1 MGKIA
6 FVFSGQG
13 AQYPG
18 MGKELYDNIAVS
30 REIFDKADSLK
41 PGLMKMCFEGDA
53 KELAETKNTQ
63 PCMFTMEMAAA
74 RALEEKGVKADAVA
88 GFSLG
93 EIAAI
98 TYGGL
103 VNFEEGLRL
112 VSLRGK
118 FMQEDITRVDSGMV
132 AVVKLSPEKVDELAA
147 KYEKVFPVNYNG
159 PMQVSVAGLNDQLDE
174 FIKDVKEAGGR
185 AIPIRVRGGFHSE
198 FVEAAAASFGEAL
211 ESFDLKAPRLTVYS
225 DYTALPYEGDYKEL
239 LSKQI
244 CNPVRWHNIVT
255 NMIENGFDI
264 FIEIGPG
271 KTLSGLISKIN
282 GKVTCLQVEDVASL
296 AKTVETLRGTNMVV

>member
-18 MGKELYDNIAVS
+18 MGKELYDNVAVS
-30 REIFDKADSLK
+30 KEVFNKAESLK

-53 KELAETKNTQ
+53 EELAETKNTQ
-63 PCMFTMEMAAA
+63 PCMFTMELAAA
-74 RALEEKGVKADAVA
+74 KALEEKGVWPDAVA

-93 EIAAI
+93 EIAAV
-98 TYGGL
+98 TYGGI
-103 VNFEEGLRL
+103 VTFEEGFEL

-118 FMQEDITRVDSGMV
+118 FMQEDITKVDSGMV
-132 AVVKLSPEKVDELAA
+132 AVVKLSPDKVDELAA
-147 KYEKVFPVNYNG
+147 KYDKVFPVNYNG
-159 PMQVSVAGLNDQLDE
+159 PAQLSVAGLKDQLDE
-174 FIKDVKEAGGR
+174 FAKDVKAAGGR
-185 AIPIRVRGGFHSE
+185 ALPIKVKGGFHSE
-198 FVEAAAASFGEAL
+198 FVEGAARNFGEKL
-211 ESFDLKAPRLTVYS
+211 KSIDLKAPKLTVYS
-225 DYTALPYEGDYKEL
+225 DYTALPYEGDFREL

-255 NMIENGFDI
+255 NMIENGFDT

-271 KTLSGLISKIN
+271 KTLSGLISKIDAT
-282 GKVTCLQVEDVASL
+282 VTCLQVEDVASL
-296 AKTVETLRGTNMVV
+296 AKTMEALGM

>member
-30 REIFDKADSLK
+30 KEVFDKADSLK
-41 PGLMKMCFEGDA
+41 PGLMNMCFAGDA
-53 KELAETKNTQ
+53 EELAETKNTQ

-74 RALEEKGVKADAVA
+74 KALEEKGVKPEAVA

-103 VNFEEGLRL
+103 VSFEEGLEL

-118 FMQEDITRVDSGMV
+118 FMQEDITKVDSGMV
-132 AVVKLSPEKVDELAA
+132 AVVKLSPDKVDELAV

-159 PMQVSVAGLNDQLDE
+159 PAQVSVAGLKDQLDE
-174 FIKDVKEAGGR
+174 FARDVKEAGGR
-185 AIPIRVRGGFHSE
+185 ALPIKVKGGFHSE
-198 FVEAAAASFGEAL
+198 FVADAAANFGEAL
-211 ESFDLKAPRLTVYS
+211 KSFDLKAPKLTVYS
-225 DYTALPYEGDYKEL
+225 DYTAEPYEGDYREL

-244 CNPVRWHNIVT
+244 CNPVRWHNIIT
-255 NMIENGFDI
+255 NMIENGFDT

-271 KTLSGLISKIN
+271 KTLTGLISKIN
-282 GKVTCLQVEDVASL
+282 GEVTCLQVEDLASL
-296 AKTVETLRGTNMVV
+296 AKTVEALGL

>member
-30 REIFDKADSLK
+30 KEIFDKADSLK
-41 PGLMKMCFEGDA
+41 SGLMNMCFAGDA
-53 KELAETKNTQ
+53 EELAETKNTQ

-74 RALEEKGVKADAVA
+74 KALEEKGVKPSAVA

-98 TYGGL
+98 TYGGI
-103 VNFEEGLRL
+103 VSFEDGLEL

-118 FMQEDITRVDSGMV
+118 FMQEDITKVDSGMV

-159 PMQVSVAGLNDQLDE
+159 PAQVSVAGLKEQLDE
-174 FIKDVKEAGGR
+174 FAKDVKEAGGR
-185 AIPIRVRGGFHSE
+185 ALPIKVKGGFHSE
-198 FVEAAAASFGEAL
+198 FVADAAANFGEAL
-211 ESFDLKAPRLTVYS
+211 KNFDLKAPALTVYS
-225 DYTALPYEGDYKEL
+225 DYTAQPYEGDYRDL

-244 CNPVRWHNIVT
+244 CNPVRWHNIVA
-255 NMIENGFDI
+255 NMIEDGFDT

-271 KTLSGLISKIN
+271 KTLTGLISKIN
-282 GKVTCLQVEDVASL
+282 GEVTCLQVEDLTSL
-296 AKTVETLRGTNMVV
+296 AKTVEALGL